1 MSKENIKNKENKKD
15 GVAYNKTKKI
25 VPITIILTI
34 VFSILLIFMIL
45 TTRKILIISNLKNLV
60 EDYTQINNI
69 HAKIYNYS
77 GHLTTDEILVNNDK
91 ILKIHNIYTD
101 NSLTKMILYNNAD
114 STNIYV
120 DNGEKKIARLN
131 SDESVD
137 FEVYNYFVNESVND
151 FLMLSIFSDITEEYC
166 NGKDCYKITNIPQFM
181 DSKSNDETVYIE
193 KDTGLI
199 VRIIKENNLNSN
211 FDIDYVTDF
220 FYEFNT
226 VTDEQ
231 IVEPNIEGYEVQ
243 NNIDK

>member
-34 VFSILLIFMIL
+34 VLSILLIFMIL
-45 TTRKILIISNLKNLV
+45 TTRKILIISKLKNLA

-77 GHLTTDEILVNNDK
+77 GHLTTDEIFVKNDK
-91 ILKIHNIYTD
+91 YLKIHNIYTD

-131 SDESVD
+131 SDESVE

-231 IVEPNIEGYEVQ
+231 MVEPDIEGYEVQ